1 MNAQELM
8 KPRFEV
14 IAVFPFCPVVIKE
27 QLERVTNTLF
37 IVSKIGENAN
47 VWHLS
52 EIEKYPHLFRKLNW
66 WDKRN
71 IEDMP
76 TYIKSETQVVKP
88 DWQLEEWMGNKYLRA
103 YDSSAKK
110 YNMSLSFKLQLFEP
124 ATEQEY
130 LEFVKKK

>member
-14 IAVFPFCPVVIKE
+14 IADYPNCPFKVKDLIYNKFKYIFGTDN
-27 QLERVTNTLF
+27 TNQVLTL
-37 IVSKIGENAN
+37 KD
-47 VWHLS
+47 
-52 EIEKYPHLFRKLNW
+52 IEKYPHLFKKLNW

-76 TYIKSETQVVKP
+76 TYIKSESQVVKP
-88 DWQLEEWMGNKYLRA
+88 KWEMEEWRGKKYWRA
-103 YDSSAKK
+103 YDLEAAK
-110 YNMSLSFKLQLFEP
+110 YNMSLSFKLDYFEP

-130 LEFVKKK
+130 LEFKKAD